1 MRRPTQFFSASVLAA
16 FASAAALGQTV
27 IVDGAGLTTE
37 YDVQLWI
44 NGTNPTGFGDNNDP
58 SVGAANGSEIDAVRA
73 RFGVDIFNE
82 PMLFISFSGNL
93 ETNFNKLDIFLDTQQ
108 GVGQNP
114 LRGDNPDIDFNGL
127 NRMGENS
134 DPNNGAVGPGIGFD
148 AAFTANYWIGVT
160 TGNYDQGTGLAEVY
174 ANYCDMD
181 NQIAYYL
188 GMGTNGVG
196 FLSNGTDPF
205 GFLATVNNSNIA
217 GVTDLAA
224 DPNAASS
231 VDTGWEIGIPMAA
244 IGSPTGNIRLVAF
257 VNGTGHDFISSQIVG
272 GHPFGANNAGE
283 PRVLDLNTI
292 QGDQYVTIPQ
302 GGGGGYT
309 LELRGSCPGPIQ
321 VQWSGATPRAQQGIV
336 FGARRGSTTIPNG
349 NPCAGSVLGVA
360 GQVRLVEPPGFF
372 STGQTGSGSI
382 QGNASSGACGGSL
395 QLVEGGTCLISNVAD
410 IP

>member
-1 MRRPTQFFSASVLAA
+1 MRRPTQFFSASIVAA
-16 FASAAALGQTV
+16 FAGAAAFGQTV
-27 IVDGAGLTTE
+27 NVNGVGLTTE
-37 YDVQLWI
+37 YNIELWT

-134 DPNNGAVGPGIGFD
+134 DPNNGAVGPGLGFD
-148 AAFTANYWIGVT
+148 AAFTANYFIGVT
-160 TGNYDQGTGLAEVY
+160 TGNYNQGTDLAEIY
-174 ANYCDMD
+174 ANYADLD
-181 NQIAYYL
+181 NQVAYYL
-188 GMGTNGVG
+188 GMTTNGVG
-196 FLSNGTDPF
+196 FLSNGNDPF

-217 GVTDLAA
+217 GVTDTMS
-224 DPNAASS
+224 DPNAAAA
-231 VDTGWEIGIPMAA
+231 VDSGWEIGIPMAA

-257 VNGTGHDFISSQIVG
+257 INGTGHDFISSQIVG

-283 PRVLDLNTI
+283 PRVLDLNAI
-292 QGDQYVTIPQ
+292 QGDQSVTIPQ
-302 GGGGGYT
+302 GGGGYT
-309 LELRGSCPGPIQ
+309 LTLNGSCPGVVQ
-321 VQWSGATPRAQQGIV
+321 VQWSGATPRAQQAIV
-336 FGARRGSTTIPNG
+336 FGARAGSTTIPPG
-349 NPCAGSVLGVA
+349 NPCAGTLLGVA
-360 GQVRLVEPPGFF
+360 GQVRLVDPPGFF
-372 STGQTGSGSI
+372 STGATGSGSI
-382 QGNASSGACGGSL
+382 QGNASSGACGGVL
-395 QLVEGGTCLISNVAD
+395 QLVEGGTCNKSNVAA